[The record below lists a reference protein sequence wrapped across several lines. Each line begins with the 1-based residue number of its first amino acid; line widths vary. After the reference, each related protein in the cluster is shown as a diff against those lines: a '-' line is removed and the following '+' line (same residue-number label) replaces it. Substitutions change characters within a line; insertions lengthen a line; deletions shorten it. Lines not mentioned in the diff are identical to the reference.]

1 MIHSRKSMHSV
12 QDDIVD
18 AEMSTSLRPHDQGP
32 TSGVIKH
39 DGYQTSPL
47 LQLPV
52 ELLFM
57 VLDILRPHEKSILG
71 QTCRSLS
78 EITCGKSLAT
88 YDLPDDEAFDYL
100 RCISHNNPGKWVCAY
115 CAQLHTVTDADLR
128 EEWWDCFAYK
138 YGKHESFVP
147 LWDSKFCS
155 DGYRHVQ
162 LSLKYDRLSPNSG
175 ECRERL
181 RRLLTPYN
189 DTPTFPE
196 RKNAM
201 RGHLHAAPKVAEGR
215 FILKSTWTFD
225 TGDTILSPTIMGN
238 NVPICI
244 HHGFG
249 KSCHVPK
256 TLKNAIGMAFEYQGI
271 TVHGSCGSC
280 PTDFTVKFRNA
291 SVAEVSAW
299 KDFGGEG
306 SPLSDTWRAN
316 LYPCLRLHLGNK
328 RRGGSEVCM
337 KERPPER
344 IFWS

>member
-1 MIHSRKSMHSV
+1 MGL
-12 QDDIVD
+12 Q
-18 AEMSTSLRPHDQGP
+18 PHDQGP

-52 ELLFM
+52 ELLLM

-78 EITCGKSLAT
+78 DITCGKSVAT
-88 YDLPDDEAFDYL
+88 YHLPDDEAFDYL

-115 CAQLHTVTDADLR
+115 CAQLHTVTEAYLR
-128 EEWWDCFAYK
+128 EEWWDFFAYK
-138 YGKHESFVP
+138 KCMPEQGMQESLVP
-147 LWDSKFCS
+147 LWDSNLCS

-162 LSLKYDRLSPNSG
+162 LSLKYDRLSPNSA

-181 RRLLTPYN
+181 MRLLTPY
-189 DTPTFPE
+189 DGTPTFPE
-196 RKNAM
+196 RKNAI
-201 RGHLHAAPKVAEGR
+201 RGHLHAAPRVVQGR

-225 TGDTILSPTIMGN
+225 TGDSILSPTIMGT
-238 NVPICI
+238 NVPICN

-249 KSCHVPK
+249 RSCHAPK
-256 TLKNAIGMAFEYQGI
+256 TLKNAIDMAFEDQGI

-280 PTDFTVKFRNA
+280 PTDYTVKFRSA

-299 KDFGGEG
+299 KDFGGEV
-306 SPLSDTWRAN
+306 SPLSDTWKAN
-316 LYPCLRLHLGNK
+316 LYMFLGLHLGNK
-328 RRGGSEVCM
+328 RRGGVRSLY
-337 KERPPER
+337 ERA
-344 IFWS
+344 SD